1 MEILSRTTH
10 LKLLEMCD
18 CYLETDFS
26 KQLKAMVLSK
36 STDVMEDGF
45 KYLALALLQATT
57 EKAKKLSFK
66 KYNNS
71 ITVAVKAAGREIEL
85 PSPSREL
92 MDAIITILRDIIHLE
107 EDKGKSPLILGLKNG
122 HLDLSIKVT
131 RDKKEERLTIKFPE
145 FESKSKTSLKRKPV
159 PMATAKEQ
167 SECTLCGYTATEKF
181 SGDICPECGLTYWK
195 CGKCNFTFTAPRP
208 PEKCPGCGE
217 KCDFLNITCYTPEC
231 GGPGNI
237 DPRLA

>member
-1 MEILSRTTH
+1 METLSQTPH

-18 CYLETDFS
+18 CYLETDFPR
-26 KQLKAMVLSK
+26 QLTAMASSK
-36 STDVMEDGF
+36 STDLTEDGF

-57 EKAKKLSFK
+57 EKARKLSFK
-66 KYNNS
+66 KQNNS
-71 ITVAVKAAGREIEL
+71 ITITVKAADREIEL

-92 MDAIITILRDIIHLE
+92 MDTITTIIRDIIHLE
-107 EDKGKSPLILGLKNG
+107 EDKGKSPLILGLRNG
-122 HLDLSIKVT
+122 QLDLFVKVKK
-131 RDKKEERLTIKFPE
+131 DKEEESLTIKFPE
-145 FESKSKTSLKRKPV
+145 LEKSKTSSVRKPI
-159 PMATAKEQ
+159 ATAQEK

-195 CGKCNFTFTAPRP
+195 CGKCNFTFTAASP
-208 PEKCPGCGE
+208 PEKCPGCDE